1 MSNAFDISESEG
13 DEGDLEITMGSNQ
26 PFDGE
31 MSLKGE
37 ELDAIALDGEG
48 ELELDG
54 DLDFELDGTT
64 ELDAIAGDETVD
76 MAGAMA
82 LRGHSLPLS
91 PGDNDTSLDELT
103 IELDEALNKRGNGAH
118 LETLALDALDIESDD
133 LPDLGASQ
141 TIVMPVDHT
150 IERQSAADEADTKLN
165 LAKAYIELGDADG
178 ARSILDEVA
187 VEGTPAQQVEAR
199 TLLSRLKP

>member
-1 MSNAFDISESEG
+1 
-13 DEGDLEITMGSNQ
+13 MGSNQ

-31 MSLKGE
+31 LSLKGE
-37 ELDAIALDGEG
+37 ELDAIVLDGDD
-48 ELELDG
+48 ELSLDG

-76 MAGAMA
+76 MASATA
-82 LRGHSLPLS
+82 LRNPGLSLS
-91 PGDNDTSLDELT
+91 GGDDDGSLDDLT
-103 IELDEALNKRGNGAH
+103 LELDDALNKRGGADH
-118 LETLALDALDIESDD
+118 LETLALDTLDIESDSEF
-133 LPDLGASQ
+133 DLGALQ

-165 LAKAYIELGDADG
+165 LAKAYIELGDSDG